1 MFHIDSPRRRTIIIA
16 VLTAVLMFFAS
27 RNASADICWQSGITP
42 EGHSYHVLYASSEA
56 IKIAASGKPHNY
68 VAVAVAFPG
77 WIWAD
82 ASLPCNII
90 PWKHEMKH
98 LDGWSHDANGRWT
111 TKTEV
116 AFAEG
121 ERPRAAWTVVKTEN
135 DYRVVRGSELAA
147 LPDSND

>member
-1 MFHIDSPRRRTIIIA
+1 MFPIDSPRRRTVIIT

-27 RNASADICWQSGITP
+27 RNASAEICWQSGITP
-42 EGHSYHVLYASSEA
+42 EGHMYQVRYVPIEA
-56 IKIAASGKPHNY
+56 IKIAASSKPHNY
-68 VAVAVAFPG
+68 VAVAVAFTG
-77 WIWAD
+77 SIWVAND
-82 ASLPCNII
+82 VPCGMI
-90 PWKHEMKH
+90 PWKHEIKH

-121 ERPRAAWTVVKTEN
+121 ERPRAPWTVVKTEN
-135 DYRVVRGSELAA
+135 DFRVVRGSELAA